1 MPLELKETNRYRDS
15 VHQVCA
21 NTGPEIENIKSM
33 SVRMQGNSIGLG
45 LAFVNSQAAI
55 NFIARIT
62 WRFDKKSDDRYTGSD
77 QAEYRF
83 TVSTDLILYK
93 NIIVLINEEFEK
105 IAENDLTNMLN
116 LPQQFFGLPPVL
128 EDPYAISMQNALEAL
143 LPVLNPAMPDY
154 SVLNDLIAKIEPLEI
169 HRYCKL
175 PLYLLLANYLH
186 ERKHLS
192 AAIYVLEEFNRK
204 RKLSPREHAILSE
217 LLWESFNARA
227 DDHEKRRQYTTII
240 AHALFGLAQMQSVKY
255 ADNSYQ
261 QQAENVLREVMVSLR
276 ENNDETSELMYAM
289 EACSKP
295 FRMKTFKRDFFDKL
309 YNWEDYIREVENELQ
324 LSAFEVANIIVE
336 LTIKPRCGERF
347 LRSNP

>member
-1 MPLELKETNRYRDS
+1 MPLELKETNHYRDS

-21 NTGPEIENIKSM
+21 NTGPKIENIKSM
-33 SVRMQGNSIGLG
+33 SVRMQGNSIVLG
-45 LAFVNSQAAI
+45 LAFINSQAAM

-62 WRFDKKSDDRYTGSD
+62 WRFDKKSDDRYRGSD

-93 NIIVLINEEFEK
+93 NIIVLIDEEFEK
-105 IAENDLTNMLN
+105 IAENNLSDILN

-128 EDPYAISMQNALEAL
+128 EDPYAVSMQNALEAL
-143 LPVLNPAMPDY
+143 LPRLNPAIPDDN
-154 SVLNDLIAKIEPLEI
+154 VLNELIAKIEPLEI
-169 HRYCKL
+169 HRYCKP

-186 ERKHLS
+186 ERKHLY
-192 AAIYVLEEFNRK
+192 AAIYVLEEFDRK
-204 RKLSPREHAILSE
+204 RKLSPREHAKLSA

-227 DDHEKRRQYTTII
+227 DEHEKRKQSTTII

-261 QQAENVLREVMVSLR
+261 KQAENILREVMMSLR
-276 ENNDETSELMYAM
+276 ENNDETNELMNIM
-289 EACSKP
+289 DACIKP
-295 FRMKTFKRDFFDKL
+295 FRSKTFKRDFFDKL

-324 LSAFEVANIIVE
+324 LNATEVANIIIE
-336 LTIKPRCGERF
+336 LIINQDGLRCKKRI
-347 LRSNP
+347 